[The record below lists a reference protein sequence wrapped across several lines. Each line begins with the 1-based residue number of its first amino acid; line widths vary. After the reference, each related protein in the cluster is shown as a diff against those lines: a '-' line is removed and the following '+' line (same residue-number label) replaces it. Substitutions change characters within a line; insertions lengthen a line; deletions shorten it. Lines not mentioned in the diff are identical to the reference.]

1 MQQIKKYDV
10 YSGEL
15 FDFSYDQDKLSP
27 EEKEKDDLVW
37 EADALFM
44 KSNPLHVTIFTSSFK
59 LEADLIQMVNNIY
72 RGNME
77 SCGAP
82 NYNMDDQAHCV
93 VMAYKNWGKTY
104 KNIKGGNIVALSSI
118 HPWYA
123 KACWNH
129 DIELRT
135 VQLDHLGNLKS
146 LGSIRKLIDEKT
158 ICIIVSA
165 PANAT
170 GRMEPAE
177 DIAWIAQEY

>member
-82 NYNMDDQAHCV
+82 NYNMDD
-93 VMAYKNWGKTY
+93 
-104 KNIKGGNIVALSSI
+104 
-118 HPWYA
+118 
-123 KACWNH
+123 
-129 DIELRT
+129 
-135 VQLDHLGNLKS
+135 
-146 LGSIRKLIDEKT
+146 
-158 ICIIVSA
+158 
-165 PANAT
+165 
-170 GRMEPAE
+170 
-177 DIAWIAQEY
+177 